1 MTDLHGHRR
10 NVTGDSCLCAQR
22 LDHANPF
29 SPLPPCSL
37 THVERSEL
45 PRGHAGTH
53 NTSHSNHSITFALA
67 ELPDGGERWEGGL

>member
-37 THVERSEL
+37 THMEGASCHEVVQ
-45 PRGHAGTH
+45 GHTTLLIPTIA
-53 NTSHSNHSITFALA
+53 SRL
-67 ELPDGGERWEGGL
+67 L